1 MKEGGHTS
9 KVSGWFQGDETQVRM
24 ADNVTKGP
32 ALLVYLCIC
41 VNTGDR
47 MADNVT
53 RDQHSQA
60 FGVIAKA
67 LSRNTK

>member
-1 MKEGGHTS
+1 MPEIEQNK
-9 KVSGWFQGDETQVRM
+9 D
-24 ADNVTKGP
+24 DNERRGSDIQSIR
-32 ALLVYLCIC
+32 LVPRRR
-41 VNTGDR
+41 NTGDR